1 MLQNKR
7 FTIGISSY
15 AIVNLENYIPSLSD
29 GMSKVAIIS
38 RAKSGGKKGEYPK
51 EESINKLESMIIK
64 WSP

>member
-15 AIVNLENYIPSLSD
+15 AIVNLENYVPSLSD
-29 GMSKVAIIS
+29 GISKVAIIG
-38 RAKSGGKKGEYPK
+38 RANSGGKKVNVQK
-51 EESINKLESMIIK
+51 RRV